1 VKGLISLL
9 DKAPETLNGY
19 DDEAFLNTHEG
30 IRRNRM
36 DMKYL
41 VITNEQNTVIP
52 PFCVCCMKPTRTTEK
67 FIATA
72 SETTHSFAGRTRTTR
87 TSTAYL
93 PICPE
98 CLKHR
103 KQINWANRGIIAASS
118 VLAATSTILW
128 ASLFEPTGAFWI
140 LPFLTAIVIYVTLG
154 VIVKFP
160 PLEKEHSA
168 RQYAGWLGGT
178 TMDGSDVEFYFTNW
192 QYAKLFEKANEFKKR
207 LPGKRALTFIEKPYK
222 NRAKSR
228 LFLLSVD
235 HPKAVGALIL
245 IITGVLLLI
254 YGNNLAVLGL
264 SL

>member
-1 VKGLISLL
+1 MIFLI
-9 DKAPETLNGY
+9 DKTPETSDRY
-19 DDEAFLNTHEG
+19 DEEIFLNAHEG
-30 IRRNRM
+30 IQRNRM

-41 VITNEQNTVIP
+41 VITNEENTVIP
-52 PFCVCCMKPTRTTEK
+52 PFCVCCMKPTQTTER

-72 SETTHSFAGRTRTTR
+72 SETKHSFAGRTKTTR

-103 KQINWANRGIIAASS
+103 KQINWANRGIVAASS
-118 VLAATSTILW
+118 VLAAASTILW
-128 ASLFEPTGAFWI
+128 AFLFEPTGAFWI
-140 LPFLTAIVIYVTLG
+140 LPFLTALVIYVALG
-154 VIVKFP
+154 MIVRFP

-178 TMDGSDVEFYFTNW
+178 TMDGSDLEFYFTNW